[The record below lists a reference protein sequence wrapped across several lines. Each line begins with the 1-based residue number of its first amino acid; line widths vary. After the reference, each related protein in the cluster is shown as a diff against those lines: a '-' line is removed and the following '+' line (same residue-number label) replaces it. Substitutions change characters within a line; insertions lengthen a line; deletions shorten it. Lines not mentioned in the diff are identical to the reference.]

1 MTEKLSDLL
10 REIGQSVQVILKKTL
25 TWQYVSKPFGIASKN
40 IEQWN
45 NVLWSDE
52 SPFLLRYVGRTRVWR
67 LPNERYK
74 DFRLK
79 GTVKHDIK
87 INV

>member
-1 MTEKLSDLL
+1 MKIRNLLKFGFKKNRKLRL
-10 REIGQSVQVILKKTL
+10 EWAKK
-25 TWQYVSKPFGIASKN
+25 YVNWN